1 MDPEETIPR
10 GTFVRPPNKKNGS
23 LTHHSLLSI
32 ISTTP
37 NSVLGKP
44 ANPLELHQPRVPL
57 GTDTHLVEILQG
69 IGTITT
75 RPELLTGV
83 EDDEKA
89 VSRRLCLG
97 RKDSDE
103 KSERSVGETLRPP
116 ELMLSR

>member
-1 MDPEETIPR
+1 LSFINPEYPWVQTR
-10 GTFVRPPNKKNGS
+10 
-23 LTHHSLLSI
+23 
-32 ISTTP
+32 IS
-37 NSVLGKP
+37 KP
-44 ANPLELHQPRVPL
+44 ARLL
-57 GTDTHLVEILQG
+57 EILQE